1 VGREGV
7 VDVTVPAGRGGRG
20 RINVVIDQRQRS
32 YAAVTEG
39 MELGRAARV
48 RVVGTDGD
56 NTLMVAGV

>member
-1 VGREGV
+1 
-7 VDVTVPAGRGGRG
+7 VPAGRGGRG